1 MKVLFMVLFFFVD
14 WLEKR
19 NSRDVTHLK

>member
-1 MKVLFMVLFFFVD
+1 MGLLGLVLYFFVD

-19 NSRDVTHLK
+19 LCPWKFAT